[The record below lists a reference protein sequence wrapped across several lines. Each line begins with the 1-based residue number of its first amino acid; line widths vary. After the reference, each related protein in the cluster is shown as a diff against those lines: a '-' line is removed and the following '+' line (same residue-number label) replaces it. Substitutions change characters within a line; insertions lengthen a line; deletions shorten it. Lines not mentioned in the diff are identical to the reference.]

1 MKDVSAR
8 TCVLYILV
16 DKAFCTTHAPLEE
29 FLALPLD
36 HMGICNFEKSTNG
49 LQTVIEFI
57 TMVLKDA
64 DQCIAKRLEAMN
76 TMYTI
81 PCAYSPIASDQ
92 SIISF
97 ERIAEEHNEAR
108 MRSQLQEGN
117 TSLITEQGSSVPSQ
131 GFEFVPTV
139 TSFST
144 PQREPR
150 LPCYVLDS
158 IVCNPDFFGRVD
170 ILQTLENSLLPTR
183 TKFISSE
190 STRTKYFALSGMGG
204 LGKTEIATQF
214 AFRHKE
220 KFDAVFWVRA
230 DEIAKLDQSYSHI
243 AQKLGLETTAEST
256 SQVVSKGL
264 VKEWLS
270 NPWTSSRIMGN
281 IEVSSQ
287 TQATWLIIFDNADEP
302 SIVADY
308 WPVMGNGSVL
318 ITSRD
323 PIAKT
328 YYSKEISGIDL
339 EPFSDAEGASLL
351 KALTLDDDVSG
362 VAEHISRRLGGL
374 PLALTQMASVI
385 RRQELSF
392 SEFMKSYENEREHS
406 ELHGLRYSTGG
417 GNYSY
422 TISSVW
428 RLDEFDPR
436 PRSLLRTLAFLDPD
450 CIEEIIFE
458 EWSTHLPAQE
468 FFGKLEKSQLSIH
481 RMVQDVVIAQMS
493 TEDISQF
500 FWNAVCNLAT
510 QWPSGRAAPSKKKLQ
525 STPPKAHSIQEWPKC
540 QTLYPH
546 VLRLKQTWQKFFQD
560 KPAAY
565 DIQWAGLLADA
576 AWWQFER
583 GRTSSFDGFYDVAL
597 NICENSDDPDRESLL
612 VDICLGIA
620 AIAAE
625 ANDHKSSRA
634 FKLKALDYQL
644 QYLQGTDIQDARLSR
659 CFSELAI
666 ALIQDKDYANAENN
680 LLQGMEINNRI
691 GSFSALAY
699 ANLGLLYTFQEK
711 YEAAEEVLGWALSK
725 QEEMFGKM
733 DKVSFRT
740 GRVLYAFGNLRAAQ
754 GRLPES
760 HEYHQMALEQ
770 FRSTIGDHHHRTA
783 DVCHKVAEHLI
794 RIEHYKDAMS
804 MIDQALLIW
813 GLDPKVY
820 QPEIARTNFLKGQ
833 LLTTL
838 GKHEK
843 AEKLIEKATTFWSAT
858 VGFSS

>member
-1 MKDVSAR
+1 
-8 TCVLYILV
+8 
-16 DKAFCTTHAPLEE
+16 
-29 FLALPLD
+29 
-36 HMGICNFEKSTNG
+36 
-49 LQTVIEFI
+49 
-57 TMVLKDA
+57 
-64 DQCIAKRLEAMN
+64 
-76 TMYTI
+76 MYTI
-81 PCAYSPIASDQ
+81 SCTYSPIASDQ

-97 ERIAEEHNEAR
+97 ERVAEGTDAFVRLTDWLLILAEHNEAR
-108 MRSQLQEGN
+108 MESQLQGGN

-144 PQREPR
+144 PRREPR

-170 ILQTLENSLLPTR
+170 ILQILENSLLPSR

-204 LGKTEIATQF
+204 LGKTEIASQF

-230 DEIAKLDQSYSHI
+230 DEVAKLDQSYSHI
-243 AQKLGLETTAEST
+243 AQKLGLETATEST

-270 NPWTSSRIMGN
+270 NPWTSSRIEGN

-385 RRQELSF
+385 KRQELSF
-392 SEFMKSYENEREHS
+392 SEFMRSYENEREHS

-450 CIEEIIFE
+450 CIEEVIFE
-458 EWSTHLPAQE
+458 EWSTRLPTQE
-468 FFGKLEKSQLSIH
+468 FFGKLGEYRATRTELLQSSLIKRNKEKSQLSIH

-493 TEDISQF
+493 TEDISRF
-500 FWNAVCNLAT
+500 FWNAVCNLAM

-540 QTLYPH
+540 QILYPH

-565 DIQWAGLLADA
+565 DVRWAGLLADS
-576 AWWQFER
+576 AW
-583 GRTSSFDGFYDVAL
+583 SVA
-597 NICENSDDPDRESLL
+597 
-612 VDICLGIA
+612 
-620 AIAAE
+620 
-625 ANDHKSSRA
+625 
-634 FKLKALDYQL
+634 
-644 QYLQGTDIQDARLSR
+644 T
-659 CFSELAI
+659 
-666 ALIQDKDYANAENN
+666 
-680 LLQGMEINNRI
+680 
-691 GSFSALAY
+691 
-699 ANLGLLYTFQEK
+699 
-711 YEAAEEVLGWALSK
+711 
-725 QEEMFGKM
+725 
-733 DKVSFRT
+733 
-740 GRVLYAFGNLRAAQ
+740 
-754 GRLPES
+754 
-760 HEYHQMALEQ
+760 
-770 FRSTIGDHHHRTA
+770 
-783 DVCHKVAEHLI
+783 EHLN
-794 RIEHYKDAMS
+794 R
-804 MIDQALLIW
+804 
-813 GLDPKVY
+813 
-820 QPEIARTNFLKGQ
+820 
-833 LLTTL
+833 
-838 GKHEK
+838 
-843 AEKLIEKATTFWSAT
+843 KLANI
-858 VGFSS
+858 